1 MTGFI
6 QPPDTRHQA
15 PKLNMPRIAGV
26 DIPAKKKVSIALR
39 YIYGIGPT
47 NALSICK
54 EASIDENLRAEKLT
68 DAQVAK
74 IREIID
80 AKFRVEGDLRRD
92 VLANIK
98 LLKDLGSYRG
108 MRHIK
113 HLPCRGQRSHTNAR
127 TAKGRPRVAIAG
139 RKKAPGPIG

>member
-1 MTGFI
+1 
-6 QPPDTRHQA
+6 
-15 PKLNMPRIAGV
+15 MPRIAGV
-26 DIPAKKKVSIALR
+26 DIPAKKKVGIALR
-39 YIYGIGPT
+39 YIYGVGPA
-47 NALSICK
+47 NAKSICK

-80 AKFRVEGDLRRD
+80 EKFRVEGDLRRD
-92 VLANIK
+92 IHADIK

-113 HLPCRGQRSHTNAR
+113 HLPCRGQRTHTNAR
-127 TAKGRPRVAIAG
+127 TAKGRPRIAIAG
-139 RKKAPGPIG
+139 KKKAAGPLG